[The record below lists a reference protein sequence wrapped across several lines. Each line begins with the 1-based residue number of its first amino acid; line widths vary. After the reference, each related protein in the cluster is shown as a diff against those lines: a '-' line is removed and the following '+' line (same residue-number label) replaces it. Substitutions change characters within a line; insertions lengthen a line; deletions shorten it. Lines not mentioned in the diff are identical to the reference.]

1 MPSGDTLRGTRVD
14 RAGDFP
20 DSEEGFNGNEVWE
33 DVMERSGGGGEERTR
48 RANALA
54 RHLVL
59 QTYQQSVIGGGSGA
73 RGAGLLSWAAAAGGD
88 EADDDESET
97 PTVLSARLEAV
108 QKLLESVAS
117 SSPLQ
122 EGGGA
127 RRDGAVVVAGAAV
140 NGDAGRERECWAFLL
155 GAREAYLAWAEACRG
170 EGGMAGAGE
179 EDAVRDAAERAMAA
193 FDGVLTYK
201 DGWMY
206 PQDPAIA
213 ADDNSSLGSWVD
225 LGEGSDG
232 AEVGAAVAVP
242 NNSMVVSLPVDCG
255 VGGDDV
261 GMSEEER
268 KAKEVAEARR
278 KREREEEEAIRAA
291 EETASRAEEAAR
303 KEELLGVRAAC
314 LPGLV
319 FLAHEVAHSTGLWM
333 LRWRSAN
340 AAEEWFTRGQKL
352 VNTIVKDKYRTLLAL
367 NPGHM
372 RRLLGCVE
380 RSTTKLLECTER
392 GV

>member
-1 MPSGDTLRGTRVD
+1 
-14 RAGDFP
+14 
-20 DSEEGFNGNEVWE
+20 
-33 DVMERSGGGGEERTR
+33 
-48 RANALA
+48 
-54 RHLVL
+54 
-59 QTYQQSVIGGGSGA
+59 
-73 RGAGLLSWAAAAGGD
+73 
-88 EADDDESET
+88 
-97 PTVLSARLEAV
+97 
-108 QKLLESVAS
+108 
-117 SSPLQ
+117 
-122 EGGGA
+122 
-127 RRDGAVVVAGAAV
+127 
-140 NGDAGRERECWAFLL
+140 
-155 GAREAYLAWAEACRG
+155 
-170 EGGMAGAGE
+170 MAGAGE

-193 FDGVLTYK
+193 FDGVLTYE

-213 ADDNSSLGSWVD
+213 AHDNASLGSWVD

-232 AEVGAAVAVP
+232 AEDVGAAVAVP
-242 NNSMVVSLPVDCG
+242 NNSMVVSLHVDYG

-261 GMSEEER
+261 GVSEEER
-268 KAKEVAEARR
+268 KAKEAAEARR
-278 KREREEEEAIRAA
+278 KRERKEEEAIRAA

-303 KEELLGVRAAC
+303 REELLGVRAAC

-352 VNTIVKDKYRTLLAL
+352 ANTIVKDKYRTLLAL

-380 RSTTKLLECTER
+380 RSTTKLLECAEP